1 MWGSKERER
10 ERERNSG
17 GAVYGTWD
25 ERGGISLSCVT
36 SRSLFLSRSKNAFVN
51 VIQQRHGQVAKIF
64 FLSRRQ
70 QKNKISKGWKS
81 GGMYVIDNQREAFP
95 CYTFFWLVSLLVNSF
110 SFFKLSSHSSV
121 LAERQH
127 KRKIGRDFPI
137 LFCFVSPSV
146 QTHTDVPVV
155 EAKWKKKKSCTTFS
169 KGGRWY
175 APHFCLTHTHTN
187 THIFW

>member
-1 MWGSKERER
+1 MKEWRHVCDR
-10 ERERNSG
+10 QS
-17 GAVYGTWD
+17 
-25 ERGGISLSCVT
+25 ERG
-36 SRSLFLSRSKNAFVN
+36 
-51 VIQQRHGQVAKIF
+51 
-64 FLSRRQ
+64 
-70 QKNKISKGWKS
+70 
-81 GGMYVIDNQREAFP
+81 FP

-175 APHFCLTHTHTN
+175 APHFCLSHTHTHTH
-187 THIFW
+187 THILVEIRNFCCFSLKNPFFGSFPSRKEIPPRFLLFGWTVLRCVNS